1 MKKKLFLF
9 LIVFTMFW
17 GCASVPTPHVFTVQG
32 DHGRLSAVLHT
43 PKHQKT
49 YPLVMI
55 VHGFN
60 ASKEMPLLTQ
70 LSDQL
75 NARGMATLLF
85 DFNGH
90 GASEGDFID
99 MTIPNELEDAR
110 RMYAYAQQLPHVS
123 SISAVGHSQG
133 GVIVGMLA
141 GELGADK
148 LKTIVLMSAAP
159 ELKQDTA
166 RGELFG
172 VKFDPTN
179 PPEFITLAN
188 GLQVGRAYL
197 LTTQHLPIYEIS
209 HKYTG
214 PVLVL
219 HSKDD
224 QLVPYRY
231 GEEYSRVFT
240 NATLKLVDG
249 FDHNYTQDT
258 PAADKIVADFLEHQ
272 LVPIQ

>member
-1 MKKKLFLF
+1 MKRTLA
-9 LIVFTMFW
+9 LILCM
-17 GCASVPTPHVFTVQG
+17 AI
-32 DHGRLSAVLHT
+32 LSAFGLFAQQT
-43 PKHQKT
+43 RTLELKGSQGNLYALFQRPDMSDKM
-49 YPLVMI
+49 PLVI
-55 VHGFN
+55 LCHGFGGDCQ
-60 ASKEMPLLTQ
+60 SGLLQ
-70 LSDQL
+70 DIANDLYQD
-75 NARGMATLLF
+75 GIATLRF